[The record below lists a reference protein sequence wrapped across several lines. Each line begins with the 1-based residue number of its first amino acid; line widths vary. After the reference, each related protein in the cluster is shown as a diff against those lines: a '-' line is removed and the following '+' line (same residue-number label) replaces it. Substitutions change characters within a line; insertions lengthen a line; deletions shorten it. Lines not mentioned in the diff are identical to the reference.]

1 MIEIFTFLD
10 RRDATLLSRSSE
22 MRDACSHLGAAM
34 ALSTFLDESEHGLE
48 PPLVSVDPEADRLLT
63 IRTENENRQRIEA
76 MLQGTDF
83 TEEDVLVS
91 AVKHMIAGD
100 MRALKVETAIEVAEV
115 KEAQFGLADEDPPV
129 AEDVESAD
137 EKDA

>member
-1 MIEIFTFLD
+1 
-10 RRDATLLSRSSE
+10 
-22 MRDACSHLGAAM
+22 M

>member
-10 RRDATLLSRSSE
+10 RRDAALLSRSSE

-34 ALSTFLDESEHGLE
+34 ALGTFLDESEHGLE

-63 IRTENENRQRIEA
+63 IRTEDEDRQRVEA
-76 MLQGTDF
+76 LISGTDF

-100 MRALKVETAIEVAEV
+100 MSILQVETAIEVAEA
-115 KEAQFGLADEDPPV
+115 KEASARLEED
-129 AEDVESAD
+129 AHDVTD
-137 EKDA
+137 QD

>member
-1 MIEIFTFLD
+1 MIEIFTFLNQ
-10 RRDATLLSRSSE
+10 RDATLLSRSSE
-22 MRDACSHLGAAM
+22 MRNACSHLGAAM
-34 ALSTFLDESEHGLE
+34 ALGAFLDEYEHGLE
-48 PPLVSVDPEADRLLT
+48 PPMVAVEPEADRLLT
-63 IRTENENRQRIEA
+63 IRTEDENRQRIEA
-76 MLQGTDF
+76 ILHGTDF

-100 MRALKVETAIEVAEV
+100 MRALKVETAIEVAEA
-115 KEAQFGLADEDPPV
+115 KEVQFGLADEDPPV